1 MKQPFKMGIATAVLI
16 VAVLISG
23 CSQLQSITGKGK
35 NPPDEFAVVKRP
47 PLIVPPEFEL
57 APPDPG
63 EPTPQDLASAAE
75 TLRALF
81 PDREG
86 VVPVPSKGEESLLR
100 NIEAGS
106 LPKIRSEVG
115 NVNTPVVEKGTLLD
129 EIIQTENRDGSIDG
143 SDIQQTGSEDEGGN

>member
-1 MKQPFKMGIATAVLI
+1 MKQPSKLGIAIGILVALLI
-16 VAVLISG
+16 VSG
-23 CSQLQSITGKGK
+23 CSQLRNITGKGK
-35 NPPDEFAVVKRP
+35 HPPDEFAVVKRP

-63 EPTPQDLASAAE
+63 EPSPQDLASAAE

-86 VVPVPSKGEESLLR
+86 VVPQPSKGEESLLR

-106 LPKIRSEVG
+106 LPKIRSELG
-115 NVNTPVVEKGTLLD
+115 NTNTLVVEKGTLLD
-129 EIIQTENRDGSIDG
+129 EIIETENRDGSLDG
-143 SDIQQTGSEDEGGN
+143 SDIERVGSEDEGG